1 MACRENAE
9 RLYTGDMPLDVSPG
23 SFAAVVI
30 TALFWWTVLSPV
42 ALLAVAALCGRR
54 PRLRA
59 VLTIAVLVP
68 PVVTLLPVAAMH
80 GGMEAVAAAGA
91 VAIAVAAVIL
101 ALASLTR
108 ANSGPER
115 AERRATAAFVAG
127 VASGMIGSF
136 ALVGALL
143 FG

>member
-1 MACRENAE
+1 VPGVVE
-9 RLYTGDMPLDVSPG
+9 RLYTGGMPIDVSSG

-30 TALFWWTVLSPV
+30 TTLFWWTVLSPV

-59 VLTIAVLVP
+59 ALTIAVLVP

-80 GGMEAVAAAGA
+80 GGLEAIGAAAA
-91 VAIAVAAVIL
+91 VAIAVAAALL
-101 ALASLTR
+101 ALASVLR
-108 ANSGPER
+108 EHSDPER

-127 VASGMIGSF
+127 VAGGMIGSF

-143 FG
+143 LD

>member
-1 MACRENAE
+1 MAAE
-9 RLYTGDMPLDVSPG
+9 RLYTDGMPIDVSPG

-80 GGMEAVAAAGA
+80 GGLEAVAAAGA
-91 VAIAVAAVIL
+91 VAIDVAAVIL
-101 ALASLTR
+101 ALASPAR
-108 ANSGPER
+108 ADSDPGR
-115 AERRATAAFVAG
+115 AERGATAAFLAG
-127 VASGMIGSF
+127 VAGGMIGSL